1 MDQLMPRLGMFAQE
15 LSVQIYIAYGR
26 LELGKTDDAYKF
38 AEKACLAARNYCFGL
53 VELGYETHQ
62 AGKEN
67 WEKFYMS

>member
-1 MDQLMPRLGMFAQE
+1 MGALNWERRM
-15 LSVQIYIAYGR
+15 
-26 LELGKTDDAYKF
+26 DAYKF